1 MRLRLQFSISLQTV
15 PQGSLLV
22 SGDFFTHCWEIVAD
36 DVVAAVQD
44 FFSGGCLP
52 RGYTSSFLA
61 LIPKTEDASK
71 FSEFRPVS
79 FHLKN
84 HLTNFD

>member
-1 MRLRLQFSISLQTV
+1 MDSLGTFLLIV
-15 PQGSLLV
+15 GSL
-22 SGDFFTHCWEIVAD
+22 IIIAD

-71 FSEFRPVS
+71 FSEFRPIS
-79 FHLKN
+79 LCHFI
-84 HLTNFD
+84 